1 MKNRYFFLNPG
12 KLNHIKGLKEVKKIK
27 GLKKISLNYSLGSKI
42 KNPTSHATR
51 AGVFVVVDDN
61 EINLDKKINKIY
73 STLKFK
79 INDKYYTGDPRVV

>member
-1 MKNRYFFLNPG
+1 MKNRYFFLRQG

-27 GLKKISLNYSLGSKI
+27 GLKKILLNYSVGSKI
-42 KNPTSHATR
+42 KIPHR
-51 AGVFVVVDDN
+51 MQQECVFVVVDDN

-79 INDKYYTGDPRVV
+79 INNKYYTGDPRIV